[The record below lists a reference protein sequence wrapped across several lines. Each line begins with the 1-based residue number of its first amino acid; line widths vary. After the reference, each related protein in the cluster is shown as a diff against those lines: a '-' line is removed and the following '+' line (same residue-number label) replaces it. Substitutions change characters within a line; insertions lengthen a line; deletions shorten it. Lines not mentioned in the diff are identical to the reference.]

1 MSSEFYILCKKLKSC
16 SQEQDLNH
24 LNAYVCP
31 CSVTLYYCM
40 MIQMMN
46 SDTLIFLCLPGSGF
60 GKKCKEL
67 STERD
72 FFMRMKCTVTNRG
85 RTVNLKSASW
95 KVTTATST
103 KHHICSNCTHKMR
116 LLHCE

>member
-1 MSSEFYILCKKLKSC
+1 MSSEFYILYKKLKSC

-46 SDTLIFLCLPGSGF
+46 SDTL
-60 GKKCKEL
+60 
-67 STERD
+67 
-72 FFMRMKCTVTNRG
+72 FFCVFQEVALVKNA
-85 RTVNLKSASW
+85 KS
-95 KVTTATST
+95 
-103 KHHICSNCTHKMR
+103 
-116 LLHCE
+116 